1 MRRLAAALLM
11 LAMFATLAVAA
22 RHNHF
27 ESLRGCDASAC
38 LFCSGAAASSP
49 SAPALEPVQ
58 PQVGLVNAVELA
70 NPSPRYLLPLDHSG
84 CAPPDRADRLL

>member
-1 MRRLAAALLM
+1 MMGM
-11 LAMFATLAVAA
+11 LATLVVAA

-27 ESLRGCDASAC
+27 ESLRGCDAPAC

-49 SAPALEPVQ
+49 SPPVLEPMHLV
-58 PQVGLVNAVELA
+58 VGPVVTVELA

-84 CAPPDRADRLL
+84 CAPPGGADLSRPI